1 MDGQTKPS
9 VESRSMR
16 LKSIWNVCGRMN
28 TVIQKDKGKWLMIK
42 QWWYTKKIQE
52 KRLMSDEKQKSG
64 YCVFPSPPP
73 LLLLKNT
80 SSSSTSVTLLI
91 HAHPYPIDFSNQPH
105 ISSSHRQPFL
115 VIQWKPLWEQRTA
128 HDRKSHFTLRS
139 NFCRSCEFRN
149 K

>member
-1 MDGQTKPS
+1 MID
-9 VESRSMR
+9 
-16 LKSIWNVCGRMN
+16 
-28 TVIQKDKGKWLMIK
+28 DKAMMI
-42 QWWYTKKIQE
+42 YKKIQE

-105 ISSSHRQPFL
+105 ISSSLRQPFL
-115 VIQWKPLWEQRTA
+115 VIQ
-128 HDRKSHFTLRS
+128 
-139 NFCRSCEFRN
+139 
-149 K
+149 